1 MEASRP
7 RCAWAA
13 SALMAAYH
21 DEEWGVPCRDDQ
33 ALFEMLSLEGAQAGL
48 SWEIV
53 LKKRDG
59 YRRAFRNFAPG
70 TVARFTAAHVQKLLA
85 DPGIVRHRGK
95 IESVIGNARCVLEVQ
110 RESGSFAHWIW
121 AFVDHKPL
129 VVRHGAGDAARQA
142 AEALSKALRKCG
154 FRFVGATTMYAFMQ
168 AAGLID
174 EHAQDCWRAK
184 D

>member
-1 MEASRP
+1 MNRT
-7 RCAWAA
+7 RCSWAT
-13 SALMAAYH
+13 SPLMAAYH
-21 DEEWGVPCRDDQ
+21 DAEWGVPCHDDR

-53 LKKRDG
+53 LRKRDG
-59 YRRAFRNFAPG
+59 YRRAFRDFAPAA
-70 TVARFTAAHVQKLLA
+70 VARFTAARVEKLLA

-95 IESVIGNARCVLEVQ
+95 IEAVIGNARCVLDIQ
-110 RESGSFAHWIW
+110 REAGSFAHWVW

-129 VVRHGAGDAARQA
+129 VVRHGAGEAAKRA
-142 AEALSKALRKCG
+142 ADALSKALRKRG
-154 FRFVGATTMYAFMQ
+154 FRFVGPTTMYAFMQ